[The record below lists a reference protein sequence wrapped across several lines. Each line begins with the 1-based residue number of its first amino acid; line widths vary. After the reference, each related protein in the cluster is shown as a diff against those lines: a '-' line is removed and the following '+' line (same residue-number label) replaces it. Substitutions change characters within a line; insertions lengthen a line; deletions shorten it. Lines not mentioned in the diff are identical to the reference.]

1 MTKSPSLFGHYLV
14 TRKKEEDFVKKI
26 MAFSENLNFILC
38 TLTAIRKPSMALIY
52 NSPWIIKLKKNYDS
66 FSDQAS
72 RSTVL
77 NCPSVEERTWLL
89 LAEVMIT

>member
-1 MTKSPSLFGHYLV
+1 MYVDGYQEAKYG
-14 TRKKEEDFVKKI
+14 
-26 MAFSENLNFILC
+26 
-38 TLTAIRKPSMALIY
+38 LIY

-72 RSTVL
+72 RSTIL